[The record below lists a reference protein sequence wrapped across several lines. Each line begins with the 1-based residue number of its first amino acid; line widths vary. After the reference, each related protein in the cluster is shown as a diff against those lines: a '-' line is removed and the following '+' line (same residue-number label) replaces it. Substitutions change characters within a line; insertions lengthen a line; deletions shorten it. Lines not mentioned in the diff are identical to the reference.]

1 METGELACEKRAT
14 RPKGQNNALR
24 RNGRVP
30 AILYGPTTT
39 PMALAID
46 RIELKARISAAA
58 HTRIIKLKSSTAELD
73 GKHVIFKD
81 IQRAPVSGEIL
92 HADLYEVDLNRAIRV
107 EVPLKFIGKAKG
119 VANGGILAPLERTA
133 TVECLPLEI
142 PDLIEVDV
150 TEVDIH
156 DVIHVSAVKFPDKAK
171 PIFDTDYPVV
181 TVLPPTVAEVAVV
194 AAAEP
199 VEGAAVE
206 GAAPPKALR
215 QLPPRA
221 RPKKAATRTRLRPR
235 SPRPPRRRSSFVVL
249 ARARRESVSGARE
262 QYRCEGTGARRV
274 ASPVQGEGPL

>member
-1 METGELACEKRAT
+1 METGELACETRAT

-24 RNGRVP
+24 RSGRVP
-30 AILYGPTTT
+30 AILYGPTTA
-39 PMALAID
+39 PLALAID

-81 IQRAPVSGEIL
+81 VQRAPVSGEIL
-92 HADLYEVDLNRAIRV
+92 HADLYEVDLKRAIRV
-107 EVPLKFIGKAKG
+107 EVPLKFTGKAKG

-142 PDLIEVDV
+142 PDSIEVDV
-150 TEVDIH
+150 TDVDIH
-156 DVIHVSAVKFPDKAK
+156 DVIHVSAVKFPDKVKA
-171 PIFDTDYPVV
+171 IFDTDYPVV

-206 GAAPPKALR
+206 GAAAEGAAAAAPAEGAAKEGGDKDKGA
-215 QLPPRA
+215 
-221 RPKKAATRTRLRPR
+221 KKPEAA
-235 SPRPPRRRSSFVVL
+235 
-249 ARARRESVSGARE
+249 EKKK
-262 QYRCEGTGARRV
+262 
-274 ASPVQGEGPL
+274 

>member
-24 RNGRVP
+24 RSGRVP
-30 AILYGPTTT
+30 AVLYGPTTT

-46 RIELKARISAAA
+46 RIKLKA
-58 HTRIIKLKSSTAELD
+58 STAELD

-81 IQRAPVSGEIL
+81 VQRAPVSGEIL

-107 EVPLKFIGKAKG
+107 EVPFKFVGKAKG

-150 TEVDIH
+150 TEIDIH
-156 DVIHVSAVKFPDKAK
+156 NVIHVSAVKFPDKVK

-181 TVLPPTVAEVAVV
+181 TVLPPTVAEVAVAAV
-194 AAAEP
+194 AD
-199 VEGAAVE
+199 AVE
-206 GAAPPKALR
+206 GAPAEGAAAAAPAEGAAAKEGGD
-215 QLPPRA
+215 
-221 RPKKAATRTRLRPR
+221 KAAGKKPE
-235 SPRPPRRRSSFVVL
+235 
-249 ARARRESVSGARE
+249 AAEKKK
-262 QYRCEGTGARRV
+262 
-274 ASPVQGEGPL
+274 

>member
-1 METGELACEKRAT
+1 METGELACEKRET

-24 RNGRVP
+24 RSGRVP

-46 RIELKARISAAA
+46 RLELKARMSAAA

-81 IQRAPVSGEIL
+81 VQRAPVSGEIL

-107 EVPLKFIGKAKG
+107 EVPFKFTGKAKG

-142 PDLIEVDV
+142 PDQIEIDV
-150 TEVDIH
+150 TEIDIH
-156 DVIHVSAVKFPDKAK
+156 DVIHVSAVKFPEKAK

-181 TVLPPTVAEVAVV
+181 TVLPPTVAEVAVAAV
-194 AAAEP
+194 AEA

-206 GAAPPKALR
+206 GAPAEGAAAAAPAEGAAAKEGGDKDKGA
-215 QLPPRA
+215 A
-221 RPKKAATRTRLRPR
+221 KKPEAA
-235 SPRPPRRRSSFVVL
+235 
-249 ARARRESVSGARE
+249 EKKK
-262 QYRCEGTGARRV
+262 
-274 ASPVQGEGPL
+274 

>member
-39 PMALAID
+39 PMALAVD
-46 RIELKARISAAA
+46 RLELKARISAAA
-58 HTRIIKLKSSTAELD
+58 HTRIIKLKSNTAELD
-73 GKHVIFKD
+73 GRHVIFKD
-81 IQRAPVSGEIL
+81 LQRAPVSGEIL

-107 EVPLKFIGKAKG
+107 EVPFKFVGKPKG
-119 VANGGILAPLERTA
+119 VANGGILAPLQRTA

-142 PDLIEVDV
+142 PDQIEVDV
-150 TEVDIH
+150 TDIDIH
-156 DVIHVSAVKFPDKAK
+156 DVIHVSAVKFPDNAK

-194 AAAEP
+194 AAPEA

-206 GAAPPKALR
+206 GAAPAEGAAAAPAEGAAKEGGD
-215 QLPPRA
+215 
-221 RPKKAATRTRLRPR
+221 KAAAKKPE
-235 SPRPPRRRSSFVVL
+235 
-249 ARARRESVSGARE
+249 AAEKKK
-262 QYRCEGTGARRV
+262 Q
-274 ASPVQGEGPL
+274 